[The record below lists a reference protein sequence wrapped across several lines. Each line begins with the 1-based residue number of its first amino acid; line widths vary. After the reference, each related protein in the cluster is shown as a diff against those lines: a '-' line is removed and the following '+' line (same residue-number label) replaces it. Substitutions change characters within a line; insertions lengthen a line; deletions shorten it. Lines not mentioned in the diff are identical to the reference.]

1 MVLELGNI
9 SITQEEIEELARRVR
24 LKILHEDDDIVLM
37 TAPNEDQLASI
48 IKELISIKPLNLRE
62 IHAILSGIASED
74 KIRRALNNLLESGE
88 AYINSEGRYL
98 ST

>member
-1 MVLELGNI
+1 MELGNI

-88 AYINSEGRYL
+88 AYINNEGRYL